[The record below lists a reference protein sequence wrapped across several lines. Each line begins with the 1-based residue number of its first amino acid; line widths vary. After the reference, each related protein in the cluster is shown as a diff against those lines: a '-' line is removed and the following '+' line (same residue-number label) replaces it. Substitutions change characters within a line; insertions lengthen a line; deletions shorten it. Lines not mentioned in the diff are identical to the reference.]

1 MAYRLERQ
9 KTKTSP
15 YILIDEEKNYMRF
28 EGESYLEDVIDFFKE
43 INEWLENYLASN
55 FTELTFDCAME
66 YFNSSTT
73 KLLYNILRLMDTH
86 APGKKVIVNWIV
98 ADEDDEML
106 IECGEDY
113 QEEMKNLQFNLVV
126 GNIVTSPAKN

>member
-1 MAYRLERQ
+1 MAYILERQ

-15 YILIDEEKNYMRF
+15 YILIDEEKGYMRF

-43 INEWLENYLASN
+43 INEWLEKYLTSD

-86 APGKKVIVNWIV
+86 AVGKKVIVNWIV
-98 ADEDDEML
+98 ADEDDDML

-113 QEEMKNLQFNLVV
+113 KEEMENLEFNLV
-126 GNIVTSPAKN
+126 IRDK